1 MLEKATSILLL
12 MIRELRQAASIET
25 VRRLNTDLQCIEG
38 DVDKI
43 MTELSGGLYR
53 IQSDVGRALFLKDLS
68 EMLERATDR
77 CRDAGNV
84 IIQIVLKST

>member
-1 MLEKATSILLL
+1 
-12 MIRELRQAASIET
+12 
-25 VRRLNTDLQCIEG
+25 LQCIEG

-43 MTELSGGLYR
+43 MTELAGGLYR
-53 IQSDVGRALFLKDLS
+53 IQGDVGRALFLKDLYDL
-68 EMLERATDR
+68 LERVTDR